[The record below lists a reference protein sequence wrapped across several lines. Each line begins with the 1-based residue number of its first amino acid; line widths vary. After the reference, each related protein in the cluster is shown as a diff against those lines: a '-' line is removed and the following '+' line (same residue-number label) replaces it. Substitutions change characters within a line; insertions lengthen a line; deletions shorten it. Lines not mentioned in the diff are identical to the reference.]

1 MDVYEDGSITKYIKQ
16 NGENDMIKI
25 YGLKTCPYCDY
36 VKEQIVGQ
44 EDKFQYIDIGTH
56 VRYMHEFMDLRDNR
70 KEFDHSKEIGDI
82 GIPAFVLEDGSI
94 TLDPADVGLIE
105 YGTEMPSC
113 SIEDHKNG
121 KKGC

>member
-1 MDVYEDGSITKYIKQ
+1 
-16 NGENDMIKI
+16 MIKI